1 TRPTCRRRRR
11 CWRNSRDNNQW
22 RTQRAAAALSNSR
35 CAAICGQACKLCM
48 ECLFSCNHASL
59 AALPGA
65 GGHAGLYALEPY
77 NRHVSTMP
85 QPSTMLDHPL
95 VSSRYFFPRRE
106 VFPNPYWVDAVD
118 GSKLA
123 CSYHAVNP
131 DATTVVYFHGN
142 GEVVADYLP
151 GFPDWLTPAG
161 YNVLL
166 AEYRGYGM
174 ATGPPALGGMLED
187 APAIV
192 RSLGI
197 RDSRIVL
204 FGRSI
209 GSLYAV
215 HGVSRHP
222 QLAGVILESGIA
234 NITERFFM
242 RIQAFSKK
250 LATHSGAI
258 KMFICHY

>member
-1 TRPTCRRRRR
+1 
-11 CWRNSRDNNQW
+11 
-22 RTQRAAAALSNSR
+22 
-35 CAAICGQACKLCM
+35 M
-48 ECLFSCNHASL
+48 H
-59 AALPGA
+59 
-65 GGHAGLYALEPY
+65 
-77 NRHVSTMP
+77 
-85 QPSTMLDHPL
+85 QPSTILDHPI

-106 VFPNPYWVDAVD
+106 AFSKPYWIDAAD

-131 DATTVVYFHGN
+131 TAKTVVYFHGN

-151 GFPDWLTPAG
+151 DFPDWLAQAG

-174 ATGPPALGGMLED
+174 STGQPALVGMLD
-187 APAIV
+187 DVSATIH
-192 RSLGI
+192 SLGI
-197 RDSRIVL
+197 PDRQIVL

-222 QLAGVILESGIA
+222 QVAGLILESGVA
-234 NITERFFM
+234 NITERFFLRVQPEELGM
-242 RIQAFSKK
+242 SKTALVDELQRHFDYATK
-250 LATHSGAI
+250 LAGFQGQTLVLHTRYDELVHVRHAEMLYAAAPEPKTLHIFDQGGHNDIFYWNRQTYMQLVETFLAALGRDR
-258 KMFICHY
+258 